1 MESLKTITMTRIL
14 IIVSFVVLCSAA
26 RAQSTIENILGEI
39 EKNNTTIQALR
50 QSADAEKIA
59 NKTGITPSNPEVEFG
74 YLWGSPSAI
83 GNRTDFSVSQ
93 SFDFPTAYLHKGQIA
108 NTRNTKVEFEYQSQ
122 VREIK
127 LKASEICIDLIYYN
141 ALQNE
146 FQRRF
151 EHAKGIADSYKRRYE
166 VGDVNILDYNKAQM
180 YFLNATKSL
189 ESNDIERKS
198 LLTEL
203 AGLNG
208 GKSIE
213 FGDTL
218 FSGLAIN
225 SDFGQWYTQAEQI
238 NPALAALKQEVEA
251 SQREVQLSR
260 ALSFPKFHAG
270 YMSEK
275 VVGEHFQGIIVGLSI
290 PLWENKN
297 TVKYAKSKFAAYQSA
312 EANSKVNFYNHL
324 MMLHQKALGM
334 QASVDDYRSKLK
346 DFNNTNLLQ
355 KALEKG
361 EISLVEYLYEL
372 SFYYDSFEKLLEME
386 RDLNRVIVEMNYCQ

>member
-1 MESLKTITMTRIL
+1 MTRIL

-26 RAQSTIENILGEI
+26 RAQSPIENILGEI
-39 EKNNTTIQALR
+39 EKNNTTILTLR

-74 YLWGSPSAI
+74 YLWGTPSSI
-83 GNRTDFSVSQ
+83 GNRTDFSVTQ
-93 SFDFPTAYLHKGQIA
+93 SFDFPTAYLRKGQIA
-108 NTRNTKVEFEYQSQ
+108 NSRNAKVEFEYLSQ

-127 LKASEICIDLIYYN
+127 LKASEICIDLIYHN

-146 FQRRF
+146 FRRRF

-180 YFLNATKSL
+180 YFLNASKSL

-198 LLTEL
+198 LLAEL
-203 AGLNG
+203 ISLNG

-213 FGDTL
+213 FTDTL
-218 FSGLAIN
+218 FSSSTIN
-225 SDFGQWYTQAEQI
+225 SDFGQWYTQAEQS

-251 SQREVQLSR
+251 SQREIQLSR
-260 ALSFPKFHAG
+260 ALSLPKFNAG

-275 VVGEHFQGIIVGLSI
+275 VVGERFQGITVGLSI

-297 TVKYAKSKFAAYQSA
+297 TVNYAKSRFAAHQSA
-312 EANSKVNFYNHL
+312 EADSKLKYYNHL

-334 QASVDDYRSKLK
+334 QSNVDDYRTKLK
-346 DFNNTNLLQ
+346 SFSNTDLLQ
-355 KALEKG
+355 KALDKG

>member
-1 MESLKTITMTRIL
+1 MTRIL
-14 IIVSFVVLCSAA
+14 SIIVSVVVFCSVAN
-26 RAQSTIENILGEI
+26 AQSTIENILGEI

-83 GNRTDFSVSQ
+83 GNRTDFSVTQ
-93 SFDFPTAYLHKGQIA
+93 SFDFPTAYLRKGQIA
-108 NTRNTKVEFEYQSQ
+108 NSRNSKVEFEYQSK

-127 LKASEICIDLIYYN
+127 LRASEICTDLIYLN
-141 ALQNE
+141 ALQSE
-146 FQRRF
+146 YKRRF
-151 EHAKGIADSYKRRYE
+151 EHAKGIADSYKRRYD
-166 VGDVNILDYNKAQM
+166 VGDVNILDYNKAQI
-180 YFLNATKSL
+180 YLLNAIKEL
-189 ESNDIERKS
+189 ESNDVERKS
-198 LLTEL
+198 LLTQL
-203 AGLNG
+203 ASLNG

-213 FGDTL
+213 FTDTVFANSTINPE
-218 FSGLAIN
+218 FS
-225 SDFGQWYTQAEQI
+225 QWYTQAEQN
-238 NPALAALKQEVEA
+238 NPSLAALKQEIEVT
-251 SQREVQLSR
+251 QREVQLSR
-260 ALSFPKFHAG
+260 ALSLPKFNAG

-275 VVGEHFQGIIVGLSI
+275 VAGEHFQGITVGLSI

-312 EANSKVNFYNHL
+312 EADSKLKYYNHL

-334 QASVDDYRSKLK
+334 QSNVDDYRTKLK
-346 DFNNTNLLQ
+346 SFSNTDLLQ
-355 KALEKG
+355 KALDKG

>member
-1 MESLKTITMTRIL
+1 MTRIL
-14 IIVSFVVLCSAA
+14 LVVSFIVLCSAV

-39 EKNNTTIQALR
+39 EKNNTKILALR

-74 YLWGSPSAI
+74 YLWGTPSSI
-83 GNRTDFSVSQ
+83 GNRTDFSVTQ
-93 SFDFPTAYLHKGQIA
+93 SFDFPTAYLRKGQIA
-108 NTRNTKVEFEYQSQ
+108 NTRNARVEFEYQSQ

-127 LKASEICIDLIYYN
+127 LKASEICIDLIYHN

-146 FQRRF
+146 FRRRF

-180 YFLNATKSL
+180 YFLNATKAL

-198 LLTEL
+198 LLAEL

-213 FGDTL
+213 FIDTL
-218 FSGLAIN
+218 FSGSTIN
-225 SDFGQWYTQAEQI
+225 SDFGQWYTQAEQS
-238 NPALAALKQEVEA
+238 NPALAALKQEVEV
-251 SQREVQLSR
+251 SQREIQLSR
-260 ALSFPKFHAG
+260 ALSLPKFQAG

-275 VVGEHFQGIIVGLSI
+275 VVGEHFQGITVGLSI

-297 TVKYAKSKFAAYQSA
+297 TVKYAKSKFAAYQTA
-312 EANSKVNFYNHL
+312 EASSKVNFYNHL

-355 KALEKG
+355 KALDKG

-372 SFYYDSFEKLLEME
+372 SFYYDSFENLLGME

>member
-1 MESLKTITMTRIL
+1 MTRIL

-26 RAQSTIENILGEI
+26 RAQSPIENILGEI
-39 EKNNTTIQALR
+39 EKNNTTILTLR

-74 YLWGSPSAI
+74 YLWGTPSSI
-83 GNRTDFSVSQ
+83 GNRTDFSVTQ
-93 SFDFPTAYLHKGQIA
+93 SFDFPTAYLRKGQIA
-108 NTRNTKVEFEYQSQ
+108 NSRNAKVEFEYLSQ

-127 LKASEICIDLIYYN
+127 LKASEICIDLIYHN

-146 FQRRF
+146 FRRRF

-180 YFLNATKSL
+180 YFLNASKSL

-198 LLTEL
+198 LLAEL
-203 AGLNG
+203 ISLNG

-213 FGDTL
+213 FTDTL
-218 FSGLAIN
+218 FSSSTIN
-225 SDFGQWYTQAEQI
+225 SDFGQWYTQAEQS

-251 SQREVQLSR
+251 SQREIQLSR
-260 ALSFPKFHAG
+260 ALSLPKFNAG
-270 YMSEK
+270 YMCEK
-275 VVGEHFQGIIVGLSI
+275 VVGERFQGITVGLSI

-297 TVKYAKSKFAAYQSA
+297 TVKYAKSKFVAYQSA
-312 EANSKVNFYNHL
+312 EANSKLNFYNHL

-334 QASVDDYRSKLK
+334 QTCVDDYRSKLK

-355 KALEKG
+355 KALDKG

-372 SFYYDSFEKLLEME
+372 SFYYDSFANLLGME

>member
-1 MESLKTITMTRIL
+1 MTRIL
-14 IIVSFVVLCSAA
+14 IIVSLVVLCSVA

-39 EKNNTTIQALR
+39 EKNNTTILALR
-50 QSADAEKIA
+50 QSTDAEKIA
-59 NKTGITPSNPEVEFG
+59 NKTVITLSNPEVEFG
-74 YLWGSPSAI
+74 YFWGKPVEM
-83 GNRTDFSVSQ
+83 GNKTTIAVSQ
-93 SFDFPTAYLHKGQIA
+93 SFDFPTAYLRKGQIA

-122 VREIK
+122 VCEIK
-127 LKASEICIDLIYYN
+127 LKAREICIDLIYHN

-180 YFLNATKSL
+180 YFLNALKAL

-198 LLTEL
+198 LLAQL
-203 AGLNG
+203 ASLNG

-213 FGDTL
+213 FTDTL
-218 FSGLAIN
+218 FSGSTIN
-225 SDFGQWYTQAEQI
+225 SDFSQWYTHAEQI
-238 NPALAALKQEVEA
+238 NPALSALKQEIEA
-251 SQREVQLSR
+251 SQREIQLSR
-260 ALSFPKFHAG
+260 ALSLPKFHAG

-275 VVGEHFQGIIVGLSI
+275 VVGERFQGITVGLSI

-312 EANSKVNFYNHL
+312 EANSKLNFYNHL

-334 QASVDDYRSKLK
+334 QTSVDDYRLKLK

-355 KALEKG
+355 KALDKG

-372 SFYYDSFEKLLEME
+372 SFYYDSFENLLGME
-386 RDLNRVIVEMNYCQ
+386 RDLNRVVVEMNYCQ

>member
-1 MESLKTITMTRIL
+1 MTRIL
-14 IIVSFVVLCSAA
+14 IIISLVVLCSVA

-39 EKNNTTIQALR
+39 EKNNTTILALR
-50 QSADAEKIA
+50 QSTDAEKIA
-59 NKTGITPSNPEVEFG
+59 NKTGITLSNPEVEFG
-74 YLWGSPSAI
+74 YFWGKPVEM
-83 GNRTDFSVSQ
+83 GNKTTIAVSQ
-93 SFDFPTAYLHKGQIA
+93 SFDFPTAYLRKGQIA

-127 LKASEICIDLIYYN
+127 LKAGEICIDLIYHN
-141 ALQNE
+141 ALQKE

-180 YFLNATKSL
+180 YFLNATKEL

-198 LLTEL
+198 LFAQL
-203 AGLNG
+203 ASLNG

-218 FSGLAIN
+218 FSGSAIN
-225 SDFGQWYTQAEQI
+225 SDFGQWYTQAEQS
-238 NPALAALKQEVEA
+238 NPALAALKQAVEA
-251 SQREVQLSR
+251 SQREIQLSR
-260 ALSFPKFHAG
+260 ALSLPKFHAG

-275 VVGEHFQGIIVGLSI
+275 VANEQFQGIAVGLSI

-297 TVKYAKSKFAAYQSA
+297 TVKFAKAKFIAYQSA
-312 EANSKVNFYNHL
+312 EADGKLKYYNYL
-324 MMLHQKALGM
+324 TMLHQKALGM
-334 QASVDDYRSKLK
+334 QANVDDFRSKLK

-355 KALEKG
+355 KALDKG

-372 SFYYDSFEKLLEME
+372 SFYYDSFENLLGME